1 MALPIAA
8 TPTLEGEDAL
18 RFYRELEEN
27 EGKLVSEEE
36 VRSGIEIYNA
46 IMKYDL
52 KPYSDKLL
60 IDSYANR

>member
-8 TPTLEGEDAL
+8 TPTLEGEEAL

-27 EGKLVSEEE
+27 EGKLASEEE

-46 IMKYDL
+46 IMKKNPRIGSL
-52 KPYSDKLL
+52 VGNAS
-60 IDSYANR
+60 I